1 MTYGRRWV
9 TLILHRDGAV
19 SSRSIRLPLWL
30 ARALGVGSIVV
41 GMVILIGAV
50 LYAPIVKLAASVP
63 SLNREIDQ
71 LRAEN
76 AQVHDLAATLARV
89 EMQYEQVRTMLGGD
103 VVPPRARTYS
113 APVAQV
119 VVARLPGDSAR
130 FEFGQS
136 RPTHWP
142 LSVPGIVT
150 RGMTAAE
157 SGGEPHSG
165 LDIAVPIG
173 TPIRA
178 SGGGTVSS
186 AGWDPEYGLFVR
198 LEHPG
203 DYESMYGHA
212 SRLIADVGDTVQAGQ
227 VIALSGT
234 TGRSTAP
241 HLHFEIT
248 HEGHSID
255 PRLVLQEGS

>member
-1 MTYGRRWV
+1 MTHGRRWV
-9 TLILHRDGAV
+9 TLMLHRDGAI
-19 SSRSIRLPLWL
+19 SSRSVRLPLWL
-30 ARALGVGSIVV
+30 ARTLGVGGLAVAILV
-41 GMVILIGAV
+41 LIGAL
-50 LYAPIVKLAASVP
+50 LYAPIVRLAASVP
-63 SLNREIDQ
+63 ALNREIDQ

-76 AQVHDLAATLARV
+76 AQVRELATTLARM
-89 EMQYEQVRTMLGGD
+89 ETQYEQVRTMLGGD
-103 VVPPRARTYS
+103 VVPPRARTYN

-119 VVARLPGDSAR
+119 VVASLPGDSGR
-130 FEFGQS
+130 FELGQS

-142 LSVPGIVT
+142 LGVPGIVT
-150 RGMTAAE
+150 RGTTAGS

-165 LDIAVPIG
+165 LDIAVPVG
-173 TPIRA
+173 TPVRA
-178 SGGGTVSS
+178 SGGGTVAS

-203 DYESMYGHA
+203 FYETMYGHA

-241 HLHFEIT
+241 HLHFEIMR
-248 HEGHSID
+248 EGSSID